1 MFMMP
6 SQPGETPFVL
16 SSPANMSSI
25 ISLLK
30 KNIALHKAAL
40 DDAELLLE
48 T

>member
-1 MFMMP
+1 MIP

-16 SSPANMSSI
+16 SSWANLFSI

-30 KNIALHKAAL
+30 KKIVLHKAVL
-40 DDAELLLE
+40 DVAELLLE